1 MKTLSA
7 IVISTCFATLAF
19 GCGDAVSAEGSL
31 DTATLALVEGSPEAI
46 GLLGF
51 LNNPTTTVDVL
62 DHDVPLNRR
71 AARNLIH
78 HRDGFDGVTGTYD
91 DNLFDHLAEVDA
103 VRWVGTSA
111 MASLV
116 NFAFTQNWVPT
127 ADDVLGT
134 WDGVVFT
141 VAEAEATLALANGS
155 TEAELDHDLNLDR
168 RAAASIA
175 AAQPIETLS
184 ALSGLWFVGGSA
196 LGLLKDAAVTAEPLS
211 LDERFAG
218 DLSRYLDEWYAVYGA
233 DAEQAGARDLAEAQA
248 AISIDAMEAVMDAEE
263 DPFGYDLS
271 TTHIIVHPALVFP
284 GADTMWFGAYDAAT
298 GELIEIGRFE

>member
-1 MKTLSA
+1 MKTLA
-7 IVISTCFATLAF
+7 IIVISTCFATLAF
-19 GCGDAVSAEGSL
+19 GCDNAAPAEENL
-31 DTATLALVEGSPEAI
+31 DTATLALVEGSPEAV
-46 GLLGF
+46 GLLEF
-51 LNNPTTTVDVL
+51 LNDPTTTVEVL

-78 HRDGFDGVTGTYD
+78 HRDGFDGVSGTYD

-116 NFAFTQNWVPT
+116 NFAFTQNWVPS

-141 VAEAEATLALANGS
+141 VSEAEATLALANAS
-155 TEAELDHDLNLDR
+155 TEAELDFALALDR
-168 RAAASIA
+168 RAAASIVN
-175 AAQPIETLS
+175 AQPIETL
-184 ALSGLWFVGGSA
+184 AELSSLYFVGGSA
-196 LGLLKDAAVTAEPLS
+196 LTLLKEAAATPEVLS
-211 LDERFAG
+211 LDERFVG

-233 DAEQAGARDLAEAQA
+233 DVSAAGGHDLAEAQA
-248 AISIDAMEAVMDAEE
+248 AISIDLIEAITHSDEE
-263 DPFGYDLS
+263 PFGYDLT
-271 TTHIIVHPALVFP
+271 TTHVVVHPAVVFP
-284 GADTMWFGAYDAAT
+284 GADTMWFGAYDATT